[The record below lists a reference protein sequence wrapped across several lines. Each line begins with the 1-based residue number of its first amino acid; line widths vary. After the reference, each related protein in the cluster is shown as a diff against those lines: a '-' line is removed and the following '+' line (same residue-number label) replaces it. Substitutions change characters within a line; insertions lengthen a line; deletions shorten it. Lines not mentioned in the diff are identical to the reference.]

1 MVQGRGLGG
10 TDDVG
15 PSGDATFGQGEG
27 LGGKVLHEASRF
39 DPSQLTVLQQF
50 CHAFGSTTRWSEA
63 RESVVRWVR
72 AAVGLEEGRGTV
84 RVLLP
89 DSFGRLHLA
98 WRADEPA
105 DGGRKRSAQRRAVY
119 QTKVPMHVPLED
131 PSGMELLIQ
140 PLVCR
145 GDPVGV
151 LEVEAPPAALAA
163 RQKTLD
169 AVAGLVAVV
178 LRNIQS
184 HRDSPVW
191 ERERG
196 AAQAGLELGLM
207 WTAHELRTPLLGAKA
222 ALDRALMTPEDEM
235 GRIALLQES
244 SAELQRLAG
253 FIEPLLRLASGE
265 GSVVREPTNL
275 SAEVLEAIHERPQD
289 IDRRRL
295 RITSTGDSAVR
306 VDGNLVRHA
315 IANIIINALKYSTP
329 GTSVRVS
336 IEEDDGV
343 AAMRVVSRGPR
354 IHMTE
359 QQALF
364 EPFVRDRSAEW
375 AVVGQGLGLSIAR
388 RIVEAHGG
396 VIWWRS
402 SREHTTF
409 CIELPVEPTIER
421 SEPEES

>member
-1 MVQGRGLGG
+1 
-10 TDDVG
+10 
-15 PSGDATFGQGEG
+15 
-27 LGGKVLHEASRF
+27 
-39 DPSQLTVLQQF
+39 
-50 CHAFGSTTRWSEA
+50 
-63 RESVVRWVR
+63 
-72 AAVGLEEGRGTV
+72 
-84 RVLLP
+84 
-89 DSFGRLHLA
+89 
-98 WRADEPA
+98 
-105 DGGRKRSAQRRAVY
+105 
-119 QTKVPMHVPLED
+119 
-131 PSGMELLIQ
+131 MELLIQ

-151 LEVEAPPAALAA
+151 LEVEAPRAALTA

-196 AAQAGLELGLM
+196 AAEAGLELGLM

-235 GRIALLQES
+235 GRIALLRES
-244 SAELQRLAG
+244 SAELQRLAES
-253 FIEPLLRLASGE
+253 IEPLLRLASGE

-295 RITSTGDSAVR
+295 RITSTGDSTVR

-329 GTSVRVS
+329 GTPVRVS
-336 IEEDDGV
+336 IEEDEGV
-343 AAMRVVSRGPR
+343 AAMRVVSRGPCIR
-354 IHMTE
+354 MTE

-375 AVVGQGLGLSIAR
+375 AVVGQGLGLSLAR
-388 RIVEAHGG
+388 RIVKAHGG

-409 CIELPVEPTIER
+409 CIELPAEPAIER
-421 SEPEES
+421 SETEES